1 MGQGASERSDRAVGQ
16 WYRPERYDDDSFGR
30 MNIRPSK
37 AAQLAGV
44 ARSTIYK
51 DIEDGKLSASLDGKG
66 RKVIDVAELERV
78 YGALTTPDDAE
89 PSEDVSVGHERT
101 DKKDISDNILQ
112 QEVAFLRERLLEKD
126 ERLREKD
133 SAIEDLRGERDRLL
147 TLLEEQT
154 VSVKLLTDERVRK
167 EPEPKRTW
175 WRRS

>member
-1 MGQGASERSDRAVGQ
+1 
-16 WYRPERYDDDSFGR
+16 

-78 YGALTTPDDAE
+78 YGALTTPDDSE
-89 PSEDVSVGHERT
+89 SSEDVSVGHIKT
-101 DKKDISDNILQ
+101 DEKDTSDNTLQ
-112 QEVAFLRERLLEKD
+112 HEVAFLRERLLEKD
-126 ERLREKD
+126 ERIREKD
-133 SAIEDLRGERDRLL
+133 STIEDLRGERDRLL

-167 EPEPKRTW
+167 EPKPKRRWW
-175 WRRS
+175 WRRAPP